1 MFLKVSKYN
10 HINILALLSS
20 LIIPLLVFG
29 PFFPDLILSILSLGF
44 IFFTIKNKIYSQYKN
59 IYFYIFLIFCLICLV
74 SSILSDNVL
83 LSFESSLFYFRI
95 GVFAL
100 FISYL
105 INKDKK
111 ILDYFYYSFLI
122 TYSILAFDGFFQYFT
137 GFNIF
142 GYELF
147 SERVSSFFKD
157 ELVMGSYLVRLL
169 PLFLALYIIRTNK
182 NNYEK
187 LFFYLIFILTY
198 LLIFLSGERTAFFFL
213 HLIIFFNI
221 ILLQKEKLIRIIIL
235 ISIIFGASF
244 MFSDPKYYDR
254 HILLPLKQFGFN
266 DENQDKYIFSPQH
279 DSLYRTAWNMFLDK
293 PIIGHGPKMFR
304 VLCKEKKYAE
314 GETPCS
320 THPHNFYV
328 QLLAETGLIG
338 FSFLFSIFLF
348 LSFLIMKHLYK
359 KIIYNKP
366 LFSNYQ
372 ICLLSGVFIAL
383 WPLSPNGSFFN
394 NYMMILYS
402 LQIGFLISKKN
413 FR

>member
-44 IFFTIKNKIYSQYKN
+44 IFFTLKNKIYSQYKN

-187 LFFYLIFILTY
+187 LFFYSIFILTY

-328 QLLAETGLIG
+328 QLLSETGLIG